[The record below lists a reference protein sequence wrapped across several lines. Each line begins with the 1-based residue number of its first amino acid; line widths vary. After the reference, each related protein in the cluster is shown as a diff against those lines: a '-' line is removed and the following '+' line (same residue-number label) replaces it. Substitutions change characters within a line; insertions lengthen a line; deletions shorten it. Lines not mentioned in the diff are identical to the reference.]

1 MLSVRNVLP
10 TTDRNMEKFVINIG
24 RQLGSGGKIVGEIIA
39 HRLGIQL
46 YDKQLINLAA
56 EQSGLCP
63 EFFEKA
69 DEKESRGMLST
80 LIGYLRSPFV
90 GDDGAVTNVLSNDAL
105 FKIQSDV
112 IREVAARES
121 AVFVGRCADYILRE
135 NPRCVNVFIT
145 ADSADR
151 CERIRR
157 RQECTE
163 EEALAMME
171 RVDARRASYYNY
183 YSSRTWGVAATYHL
197 CVSTSVLGD
206 EGTADFILEFAA
218 RKLQTKF

>member
-1 MLSVRNVLP
+1 
-10 TTDRNMEKFVINIG
+10 MEKFVINIG

-39 HRLGIQL
+39 RRLGIRL
-46 YDKQLINLAA
+46 YDKELINLAA

-69 DEKESRGMLST
+69 DEKESRGVLST
-80 LIGYLRSPFV
+80 VIGYLRAPFV
-90 GDDGAVTNVLSNDAL
+90 GDDGGVTNVLSNDAL

-112 IREVAARES
+112 IREIAARES

-145 ADSADR
+145 ADDADR
-151 CERIRR
+151 IGRICR
-157 RQECTE
+157 RQEATP
-163 EEALAMME
+163 EEARAMME
-171 RVDARRASYYNY
+171 RIDARRASYYDY
-183 YSSRTWGVAATYHL
+183 YSSKTWGVASTYHL
-197 CVSTSVLGD
+197 CLSTSVLGD